1 MMVRR
6 ERIPNP
12 ELVHHSETD
21 AIGKRP
27 LFVAMLAKPGGCG
40 VKTCRIN
47 PFQAERLAAFDRIKE
62 VRSGPMTVARQQQSD
77 RFVGDIFS
85 GEEMAAF
92 PD

>member
-1 MMVRR
+1 MVRR

-47 PFQAERLAAFDRIKE
+47 PFEAERLTTFNRVKK
-62 VRSGPMTVARQQQSD
+62 VRGGSMTVAHQQQSD
-77 RFVGDIFS
+77 GFVGHIF
-85 GEEMAAF
+85 GR
-92 PD
+92 

>member
-1 MMVRR
+1 MMIRG
-6 ERIPNP
+6 ESIANAQ
-12 ELVHHSETD
+12 LAHDSETD
-21 AIGKRP
+21 AIGEGP
-27 LFVAMLAKPGGCG
+27 LFIAMLAKPVSGG
-40 VKTCRIN
+40 VETCRIN
-47 PFQAERLAAFDRIKE
+47 PFQAERLAAFDRIKK